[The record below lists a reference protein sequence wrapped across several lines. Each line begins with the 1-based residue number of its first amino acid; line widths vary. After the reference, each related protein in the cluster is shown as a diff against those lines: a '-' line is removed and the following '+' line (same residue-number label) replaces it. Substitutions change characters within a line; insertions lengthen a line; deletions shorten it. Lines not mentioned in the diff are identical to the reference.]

1 MPDDFIAQMQE
12 YGFRPDFDSG
22 PHLALVAAM
31 VELAR
36 RDLSN
41 PLYSASAR
49 WWLRDSDLVD
59 LLAECIGVE
68 PEVFS
73 NGW

>member
-1 MPDDFIAQMQE
+1 MSDDFVAQLQAF
-12 YGFRPDFDSG
+12 GFRPDHGSG

-36 RDLSN
+36 RDLSD

-49 WWLRDSDLVD
+49 WFLQYSDLVD
-59 LLAECIGVE
+59 LFADCVGIDPRRLLDA
-68 PEVFS
+68 
-73 NGW
+73 